1 MREKIKSL
9 RRRIYEI
16 IEISQQEDKISN
28 AYDVFM
34 IGAILASL
42 LPLTFKETTALSL
55 YADKITAWIFIA
67 DYALRLLTADF
78 ALKKGK
84 WSFVLYP
91 FSFLAVVDL
100 VSILPSYSVLSA
112 AWKSLKMLRMI
123 RTFRALRALRVAK
136 AFRILR
142 YSRSLDIIVNVI
154 QEQRAPLA
162 AVGTLAVGY
171 ILIAALVI
179 FNVEPDTFNS
189 YFDAIYW
196 ATVSLTTV
204 GYGDIYAVS
213 VAGRIV
219 TMLSSFVGIAIVALP
234 SGIITAGYMEALQKQ
249 HNDEGEE

>member
-1 MREKIKSL
+1 MIEKIKSI
-9 RRRIYEI
+9 RRRIYEV

-42 LPLTFKETTALSL
+42 LPLTVKETTALSL

-84 WSFVLYP
+84 WSFVRYP
-91 FSFLAVVDL
+91 FTFFAVIDL
-100 VSILPSYSVLSA
+100 VTILPSYSVLSA
-112 AWKSLKMLRMI
+112 GWKSLKMLRMI
-123 RTFRALRALRVAK
+123 RTFRALRAVKVTK

-142 YSRSLDIIVNVI
+142 YSRSLDIIAGVI

-162 AVGTLAVGY
+162 AVGTLAAGY

-234 SGIITAGYMEALQKQ
+234 SGIITAGYMDAIQKQ
-249 HNDEGEE
+249 HDDEGEE